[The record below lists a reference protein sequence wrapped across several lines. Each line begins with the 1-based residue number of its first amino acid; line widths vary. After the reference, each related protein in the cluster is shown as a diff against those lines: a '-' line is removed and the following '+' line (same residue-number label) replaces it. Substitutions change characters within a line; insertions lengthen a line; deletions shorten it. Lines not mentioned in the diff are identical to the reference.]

1 MISNR
6 IGRLELSSTLRISA
20 KARAMRSEG
29 IDVIDFSVGE
39 PDFPTPSDIKDA
51 GKKAIDDNFT
61 GYTAN
66 DGIPELKEAI
76 RSRLRNDHGLEYQK
90 NEIIVSSGAK
100 QSLYNVFVS
109 ILNRDEEV
117 IIPDP

>member
-20 KARAMRSEG
+20 KAKTMRAEG

-39 PDFPTPSDIKDA
+39 PDFNTPEAIKDA
-51 GKKAIDDNFT
+51 ARQALDDNFT
-61 GYTAN
+61 GYTRN

-76 RSRLRNDHGLEYQK
+76 RNRFRVDHGLEYND
-90 NEIIVSSGAK
+90 NEIIVSCGAK
-100 QSLYNVFVS
+100 HSLYNVFGNTKR
-109 ILNRDEEV
+109 L
-117 IIPDP
+117 